1 MINRLIK
8 TAALL
13 CPTTTVISASQS
25 CHRESTLMV
34 LKQLQIKLDRALEH
48 QYERKVQAVLS
59 KKANVEEIN
68 NTNRSI
74 R

>member
-1 MINRLIK
+1 MINCLIK

-13 CPTTTVISASQS
+13 CPTATVISPSQG

-48 QYERKVQAVLS
+48 QYEQKVQAVLS
-59 KKANVEEIN
+59 KKTNVEEIN